1 MFRKLMATDA
11 GWELTVLRLAPG
23 IMISAHALQKVFGI
37 WGGAGLDG
45 IMGFFTG
52 VVHLPVWLGYLVIA
66 TECFAGVGLILG
78 LLTRVAAFALFCEM
92 VGAVLLVH
100 FPNGFFMNWEAKMPA
115 GTEGF
120 EFHMLVVAIL
130 IAVMIKG
137 GGAASVDGT
146 LSER

>member
-1 MFRKLMATDA
+1 MLRKVMATKA

-23 IMISAHALQKVFGI
+23 IMISGHALQKVFGI

-66 TECFAGVGLILG
+66 TECFAGIGLILG
-78 LLTRVAAFALFCEM
+78 ALTRVAAFALFCEM

-100 FPNGFFMNWEAKMPA
+100 GPNGFFMNWEAKMPA

-120 EFHMLVVAIL
+120 EFHVLLIAIL
-130 IAVMIKG
+130 LAVMSKG
-137 GGAASVDGT
+137 GGAASIDGAM
-146 LSER
+146 SKR